1 MSSSTSVRDDDAPDL
16 VCQIDCVHG
25 MVDALSSVRWK
36 RHQVRQWIC
45 RSTGSRLL
53 SSPGSAPES

>member
-1 MSSSTSVRDDDAPDL
+1 MSSSTSLRDDDAPDL

-36 RHQVRQWIC
+36 RHQVRPWIF
-45 RSTGSRLL
+45 RSTVSRLL
-53 SSPGSAPES
+53 SIPGSAPES

>member
-25 MVDALSSVRWK
+25 MVDALSCVRWK
-36 RHQVRQWIC
+36 RHQVRPWIC
-45 RSTGSRLL
+45 RSTASGLL
-53 SSPGSAPES
+53 SAPGFAPES

>member
-36 RHQVRQWIC
+36 RHQVRQWIR

-53 SSPGSAPES
+53 STPGSAPES